1 MPLSREINK
10 ILILG
15 AGANIVNKVSDFDIL
30 CHQAIQALC
39 EDNVQIILI
48 NPNPATIQ
56 TDTCKNIHVFL
67 EPLTTDFVK
76 RIIRMEKAGCNFNS
90 IRRNTSYRISKKTTK
105 RWHHSRYEY

>member
-76 RIIRMEKAGCNFNS
+76 RIIRMEKPDAILTAFGGTPAIELVKN
-90 IRRNTSYRISKKTTK
+90 YKKMASFK
-105 RWHHSRYEY
+105 I